1 MKIAAHETGHMF
13 SIQHGILYQCG
24 MCGSNHQQE
33 SDRRPLWFCPECDA
47 KVWLATGADPVERYE
62 KLEAFCRH
70 NSLKAEAAYFMK
82 AAAILDG
89 KPELPAANPQLPT
102 PPCNWTGTRR
112 SEGHAEGTE

>member
-70 NSLKAEAAYFMK
+70 TQMVMHYARGISQEDTDLEFRK
-82 AAAILDG
+82 L
-89 KPELPAANPQLPT
+89 T
-102 PPCNWTGTRR
+102 
-112 SEGHAEGTE
+112 EGRAKSVGQADEQS